1 MRPKRKSWL
10 LAVMAVGVAGF
21 AAGVVFTGGSN
32 LSSSS
37 QAQTAPAAPASSS
50 AAFPDFASL
59 AERAMPAVL
68 AVTTEDVISSR
79 DLRRIHPDMD
89 PFEFFFGPQS
99 LPRQKS
105 IGAGS
110 AFFIS
115 ADGLALTNNHVV
127 ANAEKI
133 FVFTDDRT
141 RFEAK
146 VVGRDPATDLALIK
160 VQGKGPFAYLPLGD
174 SNALRVGE
182 WVMAVGNPLGIG
194 QTVTVGVVSGKGRT
208 LNLSR
213 TTMSF
218 ENFIQT
224 DAAIN
229 RGNSGGPLINIK
241 GEVVGIN
248 TAMNAGAENMGFAVP
263 VNTAKAILPQLKEK
277 GKVVRGYLGV
287 NITDVTAEHQEA
299 FNLPSREG
307 ALVHDV
313 MDGSPAEKAGLKHGD
328 VIVAINGKAI
338 KNQRELIDTVSS
350 MPPGTK
356 VELEIIR
363 DGKRKKLTATLGER
377 KGEDEEEEGETETP
391 QEAAAK
397 LGLDV
402 TDLNARLRRQ
412 FDIPNTVDGVLV
424 QDVEDLSVAD
434 EAGVMPG
441 DVILEVNGQAVDSVD
456 AFNQKLEKLRSGQA
470 VRLYLYRQGSKR
482 FVVFRMP

>member
-1 MRPKRKSWL
+1 MRARSKGWL
-10 LAVMAVGVAGF
+10 LALGAVAIAGF

-32 LSSSS
+32 LSSTS
-37 QAQTAPAAPASSS
+37 QAQPAPAAAAPSVR
-50 AAFPDFASL
+50 AFPDFASL
-59 AERAMPAVL
+59 AEQVMPAVL
-68 AVTTEDVISSR
+68 AVTTEDVVSPR
-79 DLRRIHPDMD
+79 DLGRIHPNMD
-89 PFEFFFGPQS
+89 PFEFFFGPRR
-99 LPRQKS
+99 LPRQKA

-141 RFEAK
+141 RYEAK

-160 VQGKGPFAYLPLGD
+160 VQGKGPFAFLPLGD
-174 SNALRVGE
+174 SDTLRVGE

-229 RGNSGGPLINIK
+229 RGNSGGPLINLK

-287 NITDVTAEHQEA
+287 NITDVTAEAQEA
-299 FNLPSREG
+299 FGLPSREG
-307 ALVHDV
+307 ALVHEV
-313 MDGSPAEKAGLKHGD
+313 VDGSPADKAGLKHGD
-328 VIVAINGKAI
+328 VIVGVNGKAI
-338 KNQRELIDTVSS
+338 KSQRELIDTVAS

-356 VELEIIR
+356 VQLEIIR
-363 DGKRKKLTATLGER
+363 DGKRKTLAATLGER
-377 KGEDEEEEGETETP
+377 KTEGEEDEEEAQTP
-391 QEAAAK
+391 EEAAARV
-397 LGLDV
+397 GLDV
-402 TDLNARLRRQ
+402 TDLNPRLRRQ
-412 FDIPNTVDGVLV
+412 FGIPSTVDGVLV
-424 QDVEDLSVAD
+424 QDVDDLSVAD
-434 EAGVMPG
+434 EAGLAPG
-441 DVILEVNGQAVDSVD
+441 DVILEVNGQPVSSVD
-456 AFNQKLEKLRSGQA
+456 EFNQKLEKLRPGQA
-470 VRLYLYRQGSKR
+470 VRLYVYREGSKR
-482 FVVFRMP
+482 FVVFKMP